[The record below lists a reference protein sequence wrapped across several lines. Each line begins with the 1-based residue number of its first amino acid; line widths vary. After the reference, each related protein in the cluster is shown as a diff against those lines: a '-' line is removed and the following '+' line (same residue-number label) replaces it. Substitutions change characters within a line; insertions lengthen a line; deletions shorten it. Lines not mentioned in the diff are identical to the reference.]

1 MFLYWWPFS
10 GVIYKTLTFWWPWAY
25 GYFDLLVSLTFE
37 WPWPFTFSDTEDE
50 EADSG
55 NESACSEK
63 SAMSKMSVASH
74 DTPAVKGSRRPTG
87 KLHLTRD
94 LTKAEDGEDEE
105 ASMDVD
111 HMETVS
117 LSSCLFMLY
126 CYYIHQRHLK

>member
-1 MFLYWWPFS
+1 
-10 GVIYKTLTFWWPWAY
+10 
-25 GYFDLLVSLTFE
+25 
-37 WPWPFTFSDTEDE
+37 
-50 EADSG
+50 
-55 NESACSEK
+55 
-63 SAMSKMSVASH
+63 MSKMSVASH